1 MTTALAILAG
11 LVAGLWARVKLR
23 EIPVDGALRNAAP
36 GHCVGL
42 SEGVTHYRLEGSETG
57 PLIFCIHGLSTPSPV
72 YDGLAAAWVAKG
84 HRVLRYDL
92 YGRGYSD
99 RPRGAYD
106 AARYLRQADELLAA
120 LGIEGPMTVVGYSMG
135 GCLGAAFADAHPDR
149 VARLVLLAP
158 GGFGVDLGRF
168 LETCAKLPVV
178 GDWVFESFG
187 GMVLRKAAL
196 AEDTAKTSVPDLT
209 CVIVAET
216 MRRGYMRAVLS
227 SVRRVLGTDLTEVH
241 ARLAVPVLAI
251 WGEADTVIPLSA
263 MDRMAAANPA
273 ARHVVVP
280 GAGHG
285 LPYTHTDAVLE
296 AMG

>member
-1 MTTALAILAG
+1 MTTFLAIVAG

-42 SEGVTHYRLEGSETG
+42 SEGVTHYRLEGPEDG

-72 YDGLAAAWVAKG
+72 FDGLVAGWVGRG
-84 HRVLRYDL
+84 HRVLRHDL
-92 YGRGYSD
+92 FGRGFSD

-106 AARYLRQADELLAA
+106 AARYVTQAEELLAA

-135 GCLGAAFADAHPDR
+135 GSLGALFAEAHPDR
-149 VARLVLLAP
+149 VDRLVLLAP

-178 GDWVFESFG
+178 GDWAFESFG
-187 GMVLRKAAL
+187 GIALRRAAL
-196 AEDTAKTSVPDLT
+196 AETPAQTSVPDLT
-209 CVIVAET
+209 NVIVAET

-227 SVRRVLGTDLTEVH
+227 SVRHVLGRDLTEVH
-241 ARLAVPVLAI
+241 GRLAVPVLAI
-251 WGEADTVIPLSA
+251 WGEGDTVIPLSA
-263 MDRMAAANPA
+263 KDRMAAANPGA
-273 ARHVVVP
+273 AHVVVP

-285 LPYTHTDAVLE
+285 LPYTHTQAVLE